1 MKKSYHVLNS
11 ILWPLHWL
19 GRYITA
25 RLSIFIRLYSI
36 RNSLNFYE
44 IVDLALKLRPSISKK
59 GSLYF

>member
-19 GRYITA
+19 GRYVTA

-44 IVDLALKLRPSISKK
+44 IVDLALKLRPSI
-59 GSLYF
+59 